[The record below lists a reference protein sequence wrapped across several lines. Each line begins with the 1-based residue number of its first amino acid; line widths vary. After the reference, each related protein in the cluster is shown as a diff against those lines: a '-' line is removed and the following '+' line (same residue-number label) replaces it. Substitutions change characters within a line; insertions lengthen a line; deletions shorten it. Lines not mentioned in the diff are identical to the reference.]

1 MFKTELQAPFS
12 EKQLVKRGEKGN
24 IEWLNLSWDDLR
36 FCNKIVHTRC
46 VYHRVFS
53 QFSPKYKIAE

>member
-24 IEWLNLSWDDLR
+24 IEWLNLSLDDLK
-36 FCNKIVHTRC
+36 FCNKIVHTRQC
-46 VYHRVFS
+46 VSPGIFTVF
-53 QFSPKYKIAE
+53 AEINS